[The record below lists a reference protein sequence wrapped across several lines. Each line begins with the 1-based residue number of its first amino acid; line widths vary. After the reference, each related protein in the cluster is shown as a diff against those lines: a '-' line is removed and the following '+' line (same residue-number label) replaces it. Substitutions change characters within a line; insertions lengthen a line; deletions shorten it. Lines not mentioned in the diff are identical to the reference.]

1 MNSDDAIAALEE
13 AVAICQAEELLVE
26 ESRAHNNLGVILT
39 IYAANF
45 RAGREHYLMAGEID
59 RKLGDRVGE
68 LFTLTNAASSAISM
82 GEFATAREAIDQL
95 SSLREQVE
103 STVASGRTFD
113 VLLAFMD
120 QANGQLETAIE
131 KRREALKQAITSNST
146 YDVLLAAI
154 WLSLLLVQAE
164 AYDEAASVA
173 QQGIDA
179 ADQLRSA
186 RAATRSILA
195 MALARSSNA
204 EQARSTFDEAEQIF
218 QEHMRAWSAN
228 ILRWA
233 RAEVLATEKNW
244 DESFAAFAEAVNL
257 YAKSGA
263 RFPRCE
269 VLLSWAKAHLQR
281 GEAEDLVR
289 AKELLKEAIS
299 EFEQMGSPGYAQR
312 IQARLEELGG

>member
-1 MNSDDAIAALEE
+1 
-13 AVAICQAEELLVE
+13 
-26 ESRAHNNLGVILT
+26 
-39 IYAANF
+39 
-45 RAGREHYLMAGEID
+45 
-59 RKLGDRVGE
+59 
-68 LFTLTNAASSAISM
+68 
-82 GEFATAREAIDQL
+82 
-95 SSLREQVE
+95 
-103 STVASGRTFD
+103 
-113 VLLAFMD
+113 
-120 QANGQLETAIE
+120 
-131 KRREALKQAITSNST
+131 
-146 YDVLLAAI
+146 
-154 WLSLLLVQAE
+154 
-164 AYDEAASVA
+164 
-173 QQGIDA
+173 
-179 ADQLRSA
+179 
-186 RAATRSILA
+186 